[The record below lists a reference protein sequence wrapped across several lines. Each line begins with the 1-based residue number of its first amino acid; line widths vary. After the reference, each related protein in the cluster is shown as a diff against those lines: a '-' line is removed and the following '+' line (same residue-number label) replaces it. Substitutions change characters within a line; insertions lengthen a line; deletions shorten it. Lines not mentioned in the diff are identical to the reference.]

1 MSLLPENSEGYIR
14 ILVFLQTFERAR
26 NLKFEQLD
34 FDNKYSC
41 FLIFAYDI
49 KKPNNEPIVYSS
61 INRALKALKISYSSL
76 LDHINNYYIY
86 KPSNF
91 ILSFEP
97 VSIKNFNK
105 YTLKLIGDN
114 QIRKHITVFN
124 LENEEI
130 IEFKSGREMANYFKI
145 DGKVAR
151 NAIAKGEF
159 LDYILI
165 VKDISYRKAVYVYD
179 SNTLKLIVKLESL
192 TAALKFAKVNFYTMK
207 DLINSGKTFEEK
219 IYSYKDKL

>member
-1 MSLLPENSEGYIR
+1 LNLLE
-14 ILVFLQTFERAR
+14 
-26 NLKFEQLD
+26 
-34 FDNKYSC
+34 
-41 FLIFAYDI
+41 
-49 KKPNNEPIVYSS
+49 
-61 INRALKALKISYSSL
+61 
-76 LDHINNYYIY
+76 
-86 KPSNF
+86 
-91 ILSFEP
+91 
-97 VSIKNFNK
+97 